1 MKVIA
6 SLSFALL
13 ISAAAFAQDDETLL
27 DEKVEQALEKFR
39 RGGFFRGTLKGGL
52 EELVAP
58 ASRRPQDDERVKR
71 IVDRIEKEIRDSHE
85 RTREEIRAIIRN
97 EIQKSLGKAA
107 PATPPDPEPP
117 SRKIYLGIS
126 ADDMADSERKS
137 LGIAGGIK
145 VGEVRGPAKEAG
157 IKPGDILV
165 ELDGEAV
172 SEERIGELLA
182 KRKPGD
188 AVEATVV
195 RSKKRMTLKV
205 VLAERKD

>member
-1 MKVIA
+1 MTVFVTA
-6 SLSFALL
+6 ACTLL
-13 ISAAAFAQDDETLL
+13 CAAAAWAQDDL
-27 DEKVEQALEKFR
+27 DQQVEQAIEKFR
-39 RGGFFRGTLKGGL
+39 RGRGLQ
-52 EELVAP
+52 VAP
-58 ASRRPQDDERVKR
+58 SRTTQDDERVKR

-97 EIQKSLGKAA
+97 EIQKSQGKPA
-107 PATPPDPEPP
+107 PATPSDPVTPA
-117 SRKIYLGIS
+117 RKVYLGIS
-126 ADDMADSERKS
+126 ADDMTDAERKS
-137 LGIAGGIK
+137 LGIGGGIK
-145 VGEVRGPAKEAG
+145 VGDVRGPAKEAG
-157 IKPGDILV
+157 IKAGDILV